1 MGDIAAN
8 EVFLAGLRGRFE
20 KLEARIAALEGKDAE
35 DGCTYEFHPFV
46 DMDEVRAAI
55 QQGTPESTGSGLCP
69 KCGCNTSRTDDKKQ
83 FECIGCGHVW
93 TCEAAGDGPHH
104 RFEKLET
111 EEDWQNAMVD
121 PFGERAK

>member
-1 MGDIAAN
+1 MDAT
-8 EVFLAGLRGRFE
+8 ELRFR
-20 KLEARIAALEGKDAE
+20 RLEGRMAIIE
-35 DGCTYEFHPFV
+35 RQLGYEGVWSHTDTGNSSAP
-46 DMDEVRAAI
+46 
-55 QQGTPESTGSGLCP
+55 TGSGLCP

-93 TCEAAGDGPHH
+93 ICEAAGDGPHH

-111 EEDWQNAMVD
+111 EEDWRNAMVD